1 MDLKKKN
8 THMQKSKLVLM
19 VPVNVKRAKGA
30 QIYHPT
36 IQHEAGH

>member
-1 MDLKKKN
+1 MDLKKN
-8 THMQKSKLVLM
+8 THTKSKLVLM